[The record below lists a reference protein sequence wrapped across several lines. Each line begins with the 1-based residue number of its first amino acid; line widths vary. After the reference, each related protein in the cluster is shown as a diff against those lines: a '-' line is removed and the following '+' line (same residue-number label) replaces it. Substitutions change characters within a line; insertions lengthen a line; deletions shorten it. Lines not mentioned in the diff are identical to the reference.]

1 MHPVT
6 DEPSGGSHGPIDVRE
21 VQLTRRPVG
30 PLAET
35 DFRIHERRI
44 EGLAP
49 GEFVVRN
56 SWLSID
62 AATVLRVREGGTSYL
77 PPLGLD
83 VPMEGWAVGRIVRS
97 DSAAYPEG
105 EAVLHNHGWRDHT
118 VFRDSM
124 TGWGSSELLRI
135 SDSRS
140 EVEYVGALGTT
151 GLTAWAGLLRVAR
164 LTRGDV
170 VFVSAG
176 AGAVGGLVIQLAKKR
191 GHTVVASAGSP
202 EKVRYLVEEL
212 GVDEAFCYRD
222 GNLPEQLA
230 KAAPSGIDVYFDNVG
245 GDHLEAALGAL
256 RPGGRVALCGAI
268 GNYSPEKLPVGPRN
282 LFDAIA
288 KGLTLRGFLARMY
301 AEDFAQ
307 CRHEMAELIDAGR
320 LTFPLSVHHGLDS
333 APEAL
338 VDLLAGRN
346 LGKVV
351 VDLRPAPAPAAG

>member
-1 MHPVT
+1 MHVVT
-6 DEPSGGSHGPIDVRE
+6 DTTVGASHGPIDVRE
-21 VQLTRRPVG
+21 IQLTRRPVG
-30 PLAET
+30 PLAKT
-35 DFRIHERRI
+35 DFRIYERQV
-44 EGLAP
+44 ENLEP
-49 GEFVVRN
+49 GEYVVRN

-62 AATVLRVREGGTSYL
+62 AATVLRVREVGTSYL

-83 VPMEGWAVGRIVRS
+83 LPMEGWAVGRVVRS
-97 DSAAYPEG
+97 ESSAYPEG
-105 EAVLHNHGWRDHT
+105 VAVLHNHGWRDHT
-118 VFRDSM
+118 VFRDST
-124 TGWGSSELLRI
+124 TGWGSPELLRI
-135 SDSRS
+135 PESRS

-151 GLTAWAGLLRVAR
+151 GLTAWAGLLRVAG
-164 LTRGDV
+164 LTSGDV

-212 GVDEAFCYRD
+212 GADQAFCYRD
-222 GNLPEQLA
+222 GDIPQQLA
-230 KAAPSGIDVYFDNVG
+230 KAAPEGIDVYFDNVG

-268 GNYSPEKLPVGPRN
+268 ANYSPEKLPVGPRN

-288 KGLTLRGFLARMY
+288 KGLTLSGFLARMY
-301 AEDFAQ
+301 AADFAE
-307 CRHEMAELIDAGR
+307 CRREMTELIDAGR
-320 LTFPLSVHHGLDS
+320 LRFPLSVYHGLDS
-333 APEAL
+333 ASEAL

-351 VDLRPAPAPAAG
+351 VDLRPGQATG